1 VGVPAERIRVVED
14 AERRGPAFARN
25 AGWRASSAAWIVF
38 LDDDVLPEPDWLE
51 SLCEELAGAAVDVAA
66 VQGRIR
72 VPLPEGRRPTDWERN
87 VAGLE
92 TARWATADL
101 GVRREAL
108 ARVGGFDPRFPR
120 AFREDADLGLRL
132 EQRGWRLER
141 GRRTVLHPPG
151 PADFWTSVRLQRGN
165 ADDALMLALHGR
177 GWHERAGAP
186 LGRRPRHVLV
196 TAAGTAGVAALAL
209 GRRRLAVVL
218 AVGWLAGTAE
228 LAWRRIAP
236 GPRDAREAATMLV
249 TSAAIPPAAVYH
261 WLQGLLRARRLTRP
275 GPPQAV
281 LLDRD
286 GTLVEDVPYNG
297 DPARVVLRPRA
308 REAVERLRA
317 ARVPT
322 AVVSNQSGV
331 GRGLISRADVDA
343 VNRRV
348 EELLGPLGPWLVCT
362 HAPDDGCSCRK
373 PAPGLVLEA
382 ASALGVAPERCAL
395 IGDVGADMD
404 AARAAGARAVLV
416 PNGRTRPE
424 EIEAAPEVAA
434 DLGAAVDLLVGGRG

>member
-1 VGVPAERIRVVED
+1 VAVTLFAAAAVGAGLLRRRSLAAPA
-14 AERRGPAFARN
+14 A
-25 AGWRASSAAWIVF
+25 AAW
-38 LDDDVLPEPDWLE
+38 LAATG
-51 SLCEELAGAAVDVAA
+51 ELAV
-66 VQGRIR
+66 
-72 VPLPEGRRPTDWERN
+72 
-87 VAGLE
+87 
-92 TARWATADL
+92 
-101 GVRREAL
+101 
-108 ARVGGFDPRFPR
+108 
-120 AFREDADLGLRL
+120 
-132 EQRGWRLER
+132 
-141 GRRTVLHPPG
+141 
-151 PADFWTSVRLQRGN
+151 
-165 ADDALMLALHGR
+165 
-177 GWHERAGAP
+177 
-186 LGRRPRHVLV
+186 
-196 TAAGTAGVAALAL
+196 
-209 GRRRLAVVL
+209 
-218 AVGWLAGTAE
+218 
-228 LAWRRIAP
+228 RRIAP

-424 EIEAAPEVAA
+424 EIEAAPEVVA